1 MNTFK
6 NAEYTITT
14 SISDQSAAIYIKV
27 ANNISYA
34 TYEGTFEKSAFRLS
48 FELAGIYSLINKC
61 FAAFTDCGGFKSA
74 YTVTMELESSMMMR
88 LVFNCML
95 EGIIAV
101 EFDLRLQ
108 QKIVQ
113 GDAILSVELEK
124 QNQLIERLIK
134 RLDSAEK
141 TIKLLDAKIARLEKL
156 TKTVENIELE
166 IQCMNEHNIARIDEI
181 DKIERIIDC
190 IGDGLY
196 VRLRRDQLNGIG
208 HGDECYLVNSN
219 KLSLDCLPIQMLCNG
234 GFHNFKYIINELEKI
249 RAFYYLDDLT
259 IKNDAYYPGNLF
271 TIFNSSLR
279 KLSIYQS
286 DRCSDLAII
295 KQFPNLEELLIVS
308 CGNLNTQEA
317 LHNLQST
324 PNKIKKITFQRVS
337 NAIGL
342 QSYCVKNGIELEFK
356 D

>member
-1 MNTFK
+1 
-6 NAEYTITT
+6 
-14 SISDQSAAIYIKV
+14 
-27 ANNISYA
+27 
-34 TYEGTFEKSAFRLS
+34 
-48 FELAGIYSLINKC
+48 
-61 FAAFTDCGGFKSA
+61 
-74 YTVTMELESSMMMR
+74 
-88 LVFNCML
+88 ML